1 MIIGRFQSIEL
12 SGWARPNLKH
22 FCNIRV
28 EPRAFSVFALYCNG
42 VAVCRVSKHLQP
54 DLE

>member
-1 MIIGRFQSIEL
+1 MIGGRCQSIEL

-22 FCNIRV
+22 FCNVRV
-28 EPRAFSVFALYCNG
+28 EPRVFSVFSLHCYGA
-42 VAVCRVSKHLQP
+42 AVCRILRHLRL